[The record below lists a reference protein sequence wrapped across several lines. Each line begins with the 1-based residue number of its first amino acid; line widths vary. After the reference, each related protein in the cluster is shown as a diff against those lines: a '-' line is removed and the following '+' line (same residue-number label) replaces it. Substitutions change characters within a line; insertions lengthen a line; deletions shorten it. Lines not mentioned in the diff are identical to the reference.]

1 MMNSKPPAPAVALA
15 PPTVPPGYWA
25 DAQGNL
31 VPVAKVKAIDK
42 ARNKVVI
49 DLVARAKVTSE
60 ILSLFKQHTMD
71 AIAAF
76 VSESATEYAVGLG
89 GTKGNVTLVS
99 YDGRYKVVRQVA
111 ESIAFDER
119 LQVAKGIIDECVHA
133 WSKGSNRN
141 IQALVNHAFQVDKA
155 GKVSTG
161 RVLSLRQLD
170 IVDDRWKEA
179 MSAIADSMR
188 VAASKSYV
196 RFYERNDAGEY
207 LPISLDAAA
216 V

>member
-1 MMNSKPPAPAVALA
+1 MMISKPPAPPVVH
-15 PPTVPPGYWA
+15 PTTVPSGYWA

-31 VPVAKVKAIDK
+31 VPVAKIKPIDK
-42 ARNKVVI
+42 ARNKVVL
-49 DLVARAKVTSE
+49 DLVARAKITSE
-60 ILSLFKQHTMD
+60 MLALFKAHTMD

-76 VSESATEYAVGLG
+76 VSASAAEYAKELG

-133 WSKGSNRN
+133 WSKGSNKN
-141 IQALVNHAFQVDKA
+141 IQALVNHAFQVDKT

-161 RVLSLRQLD
+161 RVLGLRQLD
-170 IVDDRWKEA
+170 IADDRWKEA